1 MLERE
6 LDGFVV
12 VDLPSVR
19 WLTGFTGSNGLAVI
33 SAEAVVW
40 PPTAVT
46 RHRRLRSSRP
56 QAAMPPSSS
65 PRTSLP
71 VVPMGSRVQPGLR
84 SKATSSAGI
93 SSANGLRRLPTVSSW
108 PSRASSGAAQ
118 CQGSSGACS
127 HRGGSGA
134 RRRRA
139 RRHGDAADARHDR
152 AAARACARR
161 RHAGRGCVRSGIR
174 DDRRVGPQRRV
185 AHARP
190 SDRALRPAIF

>member
-33 SAEAVVW
+33 SAEALVW

-71 VVPMGSRVQPGLR
+71 VVPMGSRVQLR
-84 SKATSSAGI
+84 VALEGDVI
-93 SSANGLRRLPTVSSW
+93 SWDQQRQWAAALADSESSW
-108 PSRASSGAAQ
+108 PSLLLRELRSVKDPAELAASRRQRRSPTLRSPTRRRCGCPARPS
-118 CQGSSGACS
+118 GSSGLRSTTPCGPRVRPVR
-127 HRGGSGA
+127 HT
-134 RRRRA
+134 RR
-139 RRHGDAADARHDR
+139 
-152 AAARACARR
+152 
-161 RHAGRGCVRSGIR
+161 SS
-174 DDRRVGPQRRV
+174 RRVQRRV
-185 AHARP
+185 AACSPER
-190 SDRALRPAIF
+190 SGI